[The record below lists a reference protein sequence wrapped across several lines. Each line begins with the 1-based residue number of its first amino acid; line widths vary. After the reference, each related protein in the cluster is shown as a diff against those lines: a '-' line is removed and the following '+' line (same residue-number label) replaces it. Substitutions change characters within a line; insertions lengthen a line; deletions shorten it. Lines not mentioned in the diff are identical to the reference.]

1 MFDPTVCDHRV
12 PKIIDGIRYY
22 EDEEIPDFGSIE
34 CVKRLGDKHVYQCL
48 SKDVSKLP
56 TRAVY
61 PKYSDM
67 ESGSSCR
74 TLDSGELWRYSHTR
88 DEWVKVK
95 IPSTGSGSSSGSSGS
110 NSNIA
115 TDEEFD
121 AFLGLTSKPSSGGS
135 TTKPEDDYDIASDD
149 EFDAFLGIG

>member
-1 MFDPTVCDHRV
+1 MFDPTVCDHRIA
-12 PKIIDGIRYY
+12 KIIDGIRYY
-22 EDEEIPDFGSIE
+22 DDDEIPDFGSIE
-34 CVKRLGDKHVYQCL
+34 CVKRLGEKRVYQCL
-48 SKDVSKLP
+48 SDDVSKLP

-74 TLDSGELWRYSHTR
+74 TLDSGELYRYSHTR

-95 IPSTGSGSSSGSSGS
+95 IPATGSSSSGSSGS

-115 TDEEFD
+115 TDDEFD
-121 AFLGLTSKPSSGGS
+121 EFLGLTSKPSSGGS
-135 TTKPEDDYDIASDD
+135 SPKPEDDYDIASDD
-149 EFDAFLGIG
+149 EFDKFLGIG